1 MKKILYR
8 LTALLTVFILSSC
21 MVAYSDQNPITVFL
35 NGEQL
40 VFDVQPTLEEG
51 RTLVPMR
58 VIFEAL
64 GAQVSWDNDTFTAVA
79 VKDNITIAMT
89 VDDNILFKNGEVTEL
104 DVPARLVEG
113 RTLVPVRAVSEGLGA
128 DVQWDNENWIVNI
141 TTKPK
146 KTYSYTDLADDDKE
160 TLKSEYTAFRYL
172 FEQYYL
178 PSYIFGDE
186 AVKTSLKS
194 KTKHLGDLTNK
205 AWYMTVAGKISSI
218 QTESK
223 NNYSFSNIKS
233 EDEYINNYFKLVD
246 KTGFSP
252 RNIYSYEFV
261 KTKKG
266 NTLFLIEFRNA
277 VPSMAVPCKYIAIAA
292 DKNGK
297 IHYYT
302 AETDIVETEHF
313 YLCEIFEEGKTTLS
327 VIDTTQNAFLNAID
341 LKLNK

>member
-1 MKKILYR
+1 MKKILYK
-8 LTALLTVFILSSC
+8 LTALLTVFVLSSG
-21 MVAYSDQNPITVFL
+21 MVSYADQPPITVFL

-40 VFDVQPTLEEG
+40 VFDVQPTLEDG

-64 GAQVSWDNDTFTAVA
+64 GAQVTWDNETFTAVA
-79 VKDNITIAMT
+79 VKDNTIIAMT

-104 DVPARLVEG
+104 DVPARLVDG

-128 DVQWDNENWIVNI
+128 DVQWDNETWTVHI
-141 TTKPK
+141 TTKK
-146 KTYSYTDLADDDKE
+146 EKTYSYTELAPDDKE
-160 TLKSEYTAFRYL
+160 TLKSEYTSFRYL

-186 AVKTSLKS
+186 GVKASLKS
-194 KTKHLGDLTNK
+194 KTKYLGELTDK

-277 VPSMAVPCKYIAIAA
+277 LPSMAVPCKYIAIAT
-292 DKNGK
+292 DKTGDV
-297 IHYYT
+297 HYYT
-302 AETDIVETEHF
+302 AETDIIETDHF
-313 YLCEIFEEGKTTLS
+313 YLCEVFEEGRTTHS
-327 VIDTTQNAFLNAID
+327 IISTTKNAFLNAID
-341 LKLNK
+341 LKLN